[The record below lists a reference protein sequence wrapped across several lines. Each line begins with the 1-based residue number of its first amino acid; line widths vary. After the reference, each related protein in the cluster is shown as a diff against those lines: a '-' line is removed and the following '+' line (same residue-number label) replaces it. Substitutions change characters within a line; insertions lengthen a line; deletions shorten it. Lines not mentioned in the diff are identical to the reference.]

1 MRVVVVPSVEKIDIR
16 AEDNVSSRVTVF
28 RSAAPESAVAIIMPA
43 MGVKASFYSPLANA
57 LVEEGLN
64 VVTAD
69 LRGHGESSIR
79 PGRHA
84 DFGYGEMVLHDWPS
98 IVGQVKALFPHS
110 EKIILGHSLGG
121 QLTPLYLADNPGE
134 IDRLIM
140 VAAPSLYWLDWPFPR
155 SVILLVLTSIF
166 SVIAKVLGYFPGHRI
181 GVGSAEAMR
190 LMSDWARIARRGR
203 YDMIRPGE
211 DYVSSLREL
220 RIPLLAISFSD
231 DGFAPRRAVD
241 RYCQKMPAVSLTR
254 WHIAP
259 EDLDRDTLGH
269 LWWVNESETLAKRI
283 TRWVRGMPS

>member
-1 MRVVVVPSVEKIDIR
+1 
-16 AEDNVSSRVTVF
+16 
-28 RSAAPESAVAIIMPA
+28 MPA
-43 MGVKASFYSPLANA
+43 MGVNASFYVPLANA

-79 PGRHA
+79 PDRHTN
-84 DFGYGEMVLHDWPS
+84 FGYREMVLYDWPS

-110 EKIILGHSLGG
+110 QKIILGHSLGG
-121 QLTPLYLADNPGE
+121 QLTPLYLSDNLGE

-155 SVILLVLTSIF
+155 SVILLLLTSIF
-166 SVIAKVLGYFPGHRI
+166 SVLAKVLGYFPGRKI
-181 GVGSAEAMR
+181 GIGSAEAMR

-203 YDMIRPGE
+203 YDMIRPDE

-231 DGFAPRRAVD
+231 DGFAPKLAVD
-241 RYCQKMPAVSLTR
+241 RYCQRMPGVSLTR

-259 EDLDRDTLGH
+259 EDLDRETLGH
-269 LWWVNESETLAKRI
+269 LWWVNGSETLAKRI
-283 TRWVRGMPS
+283 ARWLSDTTD